1 MNRFYVHSDL
11 KLVIGA
17 IMLGI
22 CAALATATIRCD
34 TEIGLPEIVRYG
46 YPLPWVITDLNGP
59 TQYVAANL
67 IVDILAWV
75 AVSLIAIAFLS
86 RMVFPN
92 LGIAVNARSL
102 LLGVILFIPLGLV
115 VDLVHEGGHALAGA
129 AMGGRLTYLKIAF
142 FEIYPRLAVTS
153 QFHLGLAGVEGLEF
167 GTFGYGLMLLGGS
180 LTTNIAS
187 WAIGLVLLK
196 TSIDN
201 RVNVVLKGLGI
212 FGILDLP
219 LYVFL
224 PQIGL
229 KHWIFLGG
237 ECGPEPLIGTRMMGI
252 PDSIIYLTVMVSTIG
267 LVLLYS
273 ETMRK
278 KLIERPASCRSA
290 RRERVKTFNSNSSD
304 LF

>member
-1 MNRFYVHSDL
+1 VNRFRVLSDL
-11 KLVIGA
+11 KLVVGA

-22 CAALATATIRCD
+22 CAALASATIRCD
-34 TEIGLPEIVRYG
+34 TEIGLPEIGRFG

-67 IVDILAWV
+67 IVDVLAWV
-75 AVSLIAIAFLS
+75 AVSLISIAFLS
-86 RMVFPN
+86 RIVFPN

-115 VDLVHEGGHALAGA
+115 VDLVHESGHALAGT
-129 AMGGRLTYLKIAF
+129 AMGGRMTYMKIAF
-142 FEIYPRLAVTS
+142 FEIYPQLTLTS
-153 QFHLGLAGVEGLEF
+153 QFQLGLARIEGLEF

-180 LTTNIAS
+180 LITNIAS
-187 WAIGLVLLK
+187 WTIGLVLLK
-196 TSIDN
+196 TSMDN

-237 ECGPEPLIGTRMMGI
+237 ECGQEPLIGTRMMGI
-252 PDSIIYLTVMVSTIG
+252 PDSIVYLTVTVSTIG

-278 KLIERPASCRSA
+278 KLIERLASHRSA
-290 RRERVKTFNSNSSD
+290 RRERVKTVNSNSSV
-304 LF
+304 LL